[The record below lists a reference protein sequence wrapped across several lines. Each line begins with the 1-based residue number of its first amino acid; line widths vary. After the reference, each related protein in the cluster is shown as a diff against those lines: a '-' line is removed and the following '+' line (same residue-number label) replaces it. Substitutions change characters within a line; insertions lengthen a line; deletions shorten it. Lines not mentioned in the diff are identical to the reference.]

1 MQFSGNCTQ
10 IFWEICCCFENEF
23 VKWQFFLS
31 FLFLNGN
38 CLFTSSMKLLQVKR
52 EEKAEKGAG
61 QEKVDPNL

>member
-1 MQFSGNCTQ
+1 MA
-10 IFWEICCCFENEF
+10 I
-23 VKWQFFLS
+23 FLS

-38 CLFTSSMKLLQVKR
+38 CTSSMKLFQVKR